1 MKARL
6 ILLQLTGVVFAGCFL
21 AAAITHGD
29 PMLAFELAGA
39 AAVLVWAVIV
49 AWNTARAALLAR
61 ELGRVSRPLNVAGV
75 ACRVI
80 SSGRREAFAI
90 GLRPTIFISEAAVGS
105 LDRQQLRAVILHEDH
120 HRRTL
125 APLRAAALEGWL
137 ALAGRFGAVR
147 RPLTD
152 RLAALETSADRH
164 ALRHGVSPGSLA
176 SALLKMEQGAV
187 ASRFTGHAD
196 RRVGQLLA
204 VATGE
209 QHVGGGHLPIE
220 LLPPVMLIAMI
231 IGCRLAGADTP
242 I

>member
-29 PMLAFELAGA
+29 PMLAFELVGA
-39 AAVLVWAVIV
+39 TAVLVWAVMV
-49 AWNTARAALLAR
+49 AWNMARAALLAR
-61 ELGRVSRPLNVAGV
+61 HLGRVSRPLNVAGV
-75 ACRVI
+75 TCRVI

-90 GLRPTIFISEAAVGS
+90 GLRPTIFISEAAVMA
-105 LDRQQLRAVILHEDH
+105 LDCQQLRAVLLHEDH

-137 ALAGRFGAVR
+137 ALGGWVGAVR
-147 RPLTD
+147 RPLLD

-164 ALRHGVSPGSLA
+164 ALRHGATPGSLA
-176 SALLKMEQGAV
+176 SALLRMEHGAV
-187 ASRFTGHAD
+187 ASPFTGHAD

-204 VATGE
+204 AATGE
-209 QHVGGGHLPIE
+209 QHVAGGHIPIE
-220 LLPPVMLIAMI
+220 WLPWLMLIAMV